1 MREHHTVLADLIQS
15 FRGAS
20 VHRDISEVPIVDK
33 FAHLKNVKPSSHKE
47 PNGDVRMDGEQW
59 GLGFQFMV
67 VSPVDLD
74 EGFWTYLASSRTM
87 AGDSSGTPGKSI
99 RPSETVESEYRL
111 TTLAAPEA
119 SPRKMPSCFQNKYP
133 VCSFNTATLSGEHI
147 VV

>member
-1 MREHHTVLADLIQS
+1 MRERRTVLADLIQS

-20 VHRDISEVPIVDK
+20 VYRDISEVPIVDE
-33 FAHLKNVKPSSHKE
+33 FVHLRNVKPSTHKE
-47 PNGDVRMDGEQW
+47 PNNDVRIDGEQW
-59 GLGFQFMV
+59 GLGFQFIV

-87 AGDSSGTPGKSI
+87 AGDSSWTSGKSI

-111 TTLAAPEA
+111 TTAPEA
-119 SPRKMPSCFQNKYP
+119 SPWKMPSCFQNKYP